1 MGLTKLLADGD
12 EDISRGAIDGMMKLA
27 EYGE

>member
-1 MGLTKLLADGD
+1 MGLTKLFADDD
-12 EDISRGAIDGMMKLA
+12 EDVSRGAIDGMMKLA